1 MTIATLSTIE
11 INGVSYAPVGS
22 SSNTLPSGKRNVVV
36 IDRGW
41 IFAGDVIFNEATQ
54 EYTLSNAI
62 WVFKWEA
69 IGFDGV
75 IKNPESSKVTLRK
88 MDQPVVV
95 PKSSVIFKV
104 PVAENW
110 GL

>member
-1 MTIATLSTIE
+1 MTTATLSTIE
-11 INGVSYAPVGS
+11 VNGVSYAPVETGA
-22 SSNTLPSGKRNVVV
+22 NTLPLGDRNVIV

-41 IFAGDVIFNEATQ
+41 IFAGDVSFNDATQ
-54 EYTLSNAI
+54 EYTLAKAL
-62 WVFKWEA
+62 WVFKWES

-75 IKNPESSKVTLRK
+75 IKDPKSSKVTIRK

-95 PKSSVIFKV
+95 PKNSVIFKV
-104 PVAENW
+104 PVDANW